1 MDKCLFMS
9 KTDDWETPQDL
20 FDKLDKEFHFTLDVC
35 ASDINYKC
43 NKYYTKEDNAL
54 NHNWKNNICWMNC
67 PYSRK
72 LQPLFIE
79 KASKTAKNGFTVV
92 ALLPARTDTK
102 AFHKYIYKQ
111 LNVEIRFIKGRVKFV
126 GAKYTAPF
134 PNMIVIFNG
143 LKK

>member
-9 KTDDWETPQDL
+9 KTDEWETPQDL
-20 FDKLDKEFHFTLDVC
+20 FNELDNEFNFTLDVC
-35 ASDINYKC
+35 ASSLNHKC
-43 NKYYTKEDNAL
+43 NKYYTKKDNAL
-54 NHNWKNNICWMNC
+54 NQTWENNICWMNC

-79 KASKTAKNGFTVV
+79 KVNKTAKNGFTVV

-111 LNVEIRFIKGRVKFV
+111 SNIEIRFIKGRIKFV

-134 PNMIVIFNG
+134 PNMIVIFRG
-143 LKK
+143 KK